1 MRAKPGECFQ
11 DSERELCKREP
22 ATEDRPAKPEPANQ
36 NARHSHGDA
45 SSLNGSFLAFSPRIH
60 HRSLCLECGSHTQ
73 RCTARPPTSSIL
85 RLARGVLQGDPLGAP
100 FFCLVTKEVSKP
112 LKSDFNYWYP
122 DDGTIRGDVHSVTED
137 FQQVADQSA
146 VLGLEPDMAECEIFV
161 WRKKEQRTTLSLGKA
176 IVRTAT
182 PLSSLD
188 LMLLGAPILPAVL

>member
-73 RCTARPPTSSIL
+73 RFLFSRA
-85 RLARGVLQGDPLGAP
+85 A
-100 FFCLVTKEVSKP
+100 
-112 LKSDFNYWYP
+112 
-122 DDGTIRGDVHSVTED
+122 
-137 FQQVADQSA
+137 
-146 VLGLEPDMAECEIFV
+146 LEPESFKTFRFFIS
-161 WRKKEQRTTLSLGKA
+161 K
-176 IVRTAT
+176 
-182 PLSSLD
+182 LD
-188 LMLLGAPILPAVL
+188 FACQETMLNVKCYSRLTSEMFLILFLMLF